1 VDEGRTVRIAAM
13 TVDVVGVLCNTLLII
28 AILVDPLNVLRK
40 GAWFTILNL
49 SIADLIAALS
59 NFMNIGLV
67 SEFESTNS
75 VAVSVFFFFW
85 MFGASGSF
93 MLLTLLTIQTY
104 VIVKYPIRSRLMISG
119 KKIGLACAVI
129 WILAIL
135 LGLSNVAYLA
145 VSHIKFAQLMKIYIA
160 QVAVLELAVVVQVI
174 LKVLI
179 IREIMKSRLNTK
191 VNAEKH
197 NNKHKEIA
205 KTIVILNVI
214 LIVTALPYF
223 FAKQMEYLYR
233 LNVLHHDLLG
243 RFANI
248 YEPIAVLNFALNPVL
263 YSLRLSDYRRS
274 LLAFLHQCRH
284 ERRLRS
290 ESTTRSTRTAM
301 SVQSRSSFRALSQET
316 TNL

>member
-1 VDEGRTVRIAAM
+1 MDEGRTVRIAAM

-59 NFMNIGLV
+59 NFMDIGLQT
-67 SEFESTNS
+67 EFESS
-75 VAVSVFFFFW
+75 KSDALPVFHFFW
-85 MFGASGSF
+85 MFGAGGSF

-119 KKIGLACAVI
+119 KKIGLACAVV

-135 LGLSNVAYLA
+135 LGLGNVAYLDMDFK
-145 VSHIKFAQLMKIYIA
+145 HTQLMMIYIA
-160 QVAVLELAVVVQVI
+160 QIAVLELVVVVQVV
-174 LKVLI
+174 LKALI
-179 IREIMKSRLNTK
+179 IREIMKSTRDTEIS
-191 VNAEKH
+191 AEHRNK
-197 NNKHKEIA
+197 KHKEIA

-223 FAKQMEYLYR
+223 VVKQMDFLYR
-233 LNVLHHDLLG
+233 LGVLRSHFWA
-243 RFANI
+243 RFANK
-248 YEPIAVLNFALNPVL
+248 YEPIAVLNFALNPLL

-301 SVQSRSSFRALSQET
+301 SVQSRSSFRAVGT

>member
-1 VDEGRTVRIAAM
+1 MTEGRTVRIAAM

-28 AILVDPLNVLRK
+28 AILVDPLNVLRR

-59 NFMNIGLV
+59 NFMNIGLQT
-67 SEFESTNS
+67 EFESTNS
-75 VAVSVFFFFW
+75 VASAVFFFFW
-85 MFGASGSF
+85 MFGAGGSF

-119 KKIGLACAVI
+119 KKIGLACTVI

-135 LGLSNVAYLA
+135 LGLGNVAYLDMDFK
-145 VSHIKFAQLMKIYIA
+145 HTQLMMIYIA
-160 QVAVLELAVVVQVI
+160 QIAVLELVVVVQVV
-174 LKVLI
+174 LKALI
-179 IREIMKSRLNTK
+179 IREIMKSTRDTEIS
-191 VNAEKH
+191 AERRNK
-197 NNKHKEIA
+197 KHKEIA

-223 FAKQMEYLYR
+223 VVKQMDILYR
-233 LNVLHHDLLG
+233 LGVLRSHFWA
-243 RFANI
+243 RFANK

-274 LLAFLHQCRH
+274 LLAFLPQCRD

-290 ESTTRSTRTAM
+290 ESTARSTRTAM
-301 SVQSRSSFRALSQET
+301 SVQSRSSFRALGQET

>member
-1 VDEGRTVRIAAM
+1 GENVNEGRTARIAAM
-13 TVDVVGVLCNTLLII
+13 TVDAVGVLCNTLLII

-59 NFMNIGLV
+59 NFMNIGLRT
-67 SEFESTNS
+67 EFESTNS
-75 VAVSVFFFFW
+75 VTLAVFNFFW

-129 WILAIL
+129 WILAFL
-135 LGLSNVAYLA
+135 LGLGNVAYLDFA
-145 VSHIKFAQLMKIYIA
+145 DIHIKFAQLMTIYIA

-179 IREIMKSRLNTK
+179 IREIMKSGLNTE
-191 VNAEKH
+191 VNAEH
-197 NNKHKEIA
+197 RNNKHKEIA
-205 KTIVILNVI
+205 KTIVMLNVI

-223 FAKQMEYLYR
+223 VAKQMEYLWR
-233 LNVLHHDLLG
+233 VDTIVAVCWHSCISVVINVICG
-243 RFANI
+243 M
-248 YEPIAVLNFALNPVL
+248 IAQQEVREQQRPSNPDHL
-263 YSLRLSDYRRS
+263 
-274 LLAFLHQCRH
+274 FEQ
-284 ERRLRS
+284 
-290 ESTTRSTRTAM
+290 
-301 SVQSRSSFRALSQET
+301 
-316 TNL
+316 